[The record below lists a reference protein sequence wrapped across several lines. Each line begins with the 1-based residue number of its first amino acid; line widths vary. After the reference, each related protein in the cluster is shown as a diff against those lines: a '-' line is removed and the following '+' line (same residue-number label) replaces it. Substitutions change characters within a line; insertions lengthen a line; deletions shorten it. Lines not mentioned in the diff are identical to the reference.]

1 MNITLSNL
9 LFNFNLIV
17 IRVVNILNYLF
28 VKKELLSKT
37 ILINTQYFQRN
48 SIIEAIFGNY
58 LKHNGK
64 KVYGLVCAGYK
75 YCEMH
80 KMNSEI
86 PNCNA
91 CRQKTFKLLDA
102 AKIEAIDLEDFKNI
116 SEDLN
121 NKKFNF
127 KSLKNSKHSET
138 EFPLG
143 ETAYWNW
150 LHYSNGDILPEDNK
164 ENNNT
169 LKNIYETT
177 CGSHDS
183 INAVIKKYKPDFM
196 VTCHGKFAQTRPAF
210 FLREIHNYDCLTWE
224 NFAMDSSFVWLK
236 NALAMDQNINKY
248 WPTISN
254 SKLSKIDYKK
264 VDKYFEDQKT
274 GVNQKWTFL
283 DKITMVD
290 KNDIY
295 EKTNLNKDKPII
307 SIFPPIAWDSTG
319 CSHTL
324 EDLNFFEVINFLVN
338 KCIEYKNVQ
347 FVVRSHPAELNVPD
361 YLRSSRSIVDT
372 LIKVNKEIPSN
383 VFFLHAD
390 SEISSHALSAI
401 SNEVIF
407 FSSTLG
413 LEVLN
418 SKRKVNCI
426 GVQAYYSQK
435 GFTNDIL
442 TKKQLLD
449 LFENLE
455 KLSLSKD
462 SNYKYECIDDRQLK
476 YVKTLT
482 FYIRF
487 KLHSFIGILKRGI
500 LLLTLFRYIS
510 YLQYMK
516 NLSDYLLGKRLP
528 FDL

>member
-1 MNITLSNL
+1 MKIFLSNL
-9 LFNFNLIV
+9 LFNFNLII
-17 IRVVNILNYLF
+17 IRIVNIFNFLF
-28 VKKELLSKT
+28 VKNELLPKT
-37 ILINTQYFQRN
+37 ILINIQYIQRYTL
-48 SIIEAIFGNY
+48 IEAIFGNY
-58 LKHNGK
+58 LSHNGK
-64 KVYGLVCAGYK
+64 KVFGLVCAGYK
-75 YCEMH
+75 YCEIH
-80 KMNSEI
+80 KMNAEI
-86 PNCNA
+86 PDCNA
-91 CRQKTFKLLDA
+91 CRLKTFKLLDA

-116 SEDLN
+116 SEDLSG
-121 NKKFNF
+121 KKYDL
-127 KSLKNSKHSET
+127 KSLKNLKHSKT
-138 EFPLG
+138 EYPLG

-150 LHYSNGDILPEDNK
+150 LHYSNGDILPEDNEK
-164 ENNNT
+164 NNNI

-177 CGSHDS
+177 YGSHNS
-183 INAVIKKYKPDFM
+183 INAVIEKYKPDFM

-210 FLREIHNYDCLTWE
+210 FLREIYNYDCLTWE

-236 NALAMDQNINKY
+236 NALAMDQNINNY
-248 WPTISN
+248 WQSISET
-254 SKLSKIDYKK
+254 KLSRIDHRK

-283 DKITMVD
+283 DKIKIED
-290 KNDIY
+290 KNEIY
-295 EKTNLNKDKPII
+295 KKINLNKEKPVI
-307 SIFPPIAWDSTG
+307 SIFPPISWDSTG

-324 EDLNFFEVINFLVN
+324 EDLDFFEVINFLVS
-338 KCIEYKNVQ
+338 KCREYMNVQ

-361 YLRSSRSIVDT
+361 YLRTSRSIVDT

-383 VFFLHAD
+383 VFFLQAD
-390 SEISSHALSAI
+390 SEISSHALSTI

-418 SKRKVNCI
+418 SQRKVNCI

-435 GFTNDIL
+435 GFTNDIV

-455 KLSLSKD
+455 KLSWSKD
-462 SNYKYECIDDRQLK
+462 DNHLYEYIDERQLK

-500 LLLTLFRYIS
+500 LVMTLFRYIS

-516 NLSDYLLGKRLP
+516 NLSDYLSGKRPP